1 LQQLKLNHRLKYHA
15 DRLSPEVHVVSKT
28 GSMEGGNYSTAANS
42 SANTS
47 PSNVNFQLENLLN
60 DNKNKATRIND
71 LQRYIE
77 DCQNQIAYHT
87 QHSKVLS
94 LEKAELEALISKK
107 VEENVSLSNELQFQR
122 AQLLTKTIKLGD
134 IESQLHKYSDH
145 IDDLQEQI
153 GSLQQQNQ
161 ALLTSATTVAPS
173 EEDQQ
178 HIAYLQGEIK
188 KLEDDCKL
196 YDEKYNELELHYHG
210 AINETKASFMQTS
223 LHYYFLKLKYN
234 GVNAKL
240 QQLQQQ
246 QSVPA
251 VASGES
257 PAAAAVQVA
266 PSKGLSPLVLT
277 FFAVFQ
283 LFVLI
288 VISQILLQ

>member
-1 LQQLKLNHRLKYHA
+1 
-15 DRLSPEVHVVSKT
+15 
-28 GSMEGGNYSTAANS
+28 M
-42 SANTS
+42 
-47 PSNVNFQLENLLN
+47 
-60 DNKNKATRIND
+60 
-71 LQRYIE
+71 
-77 DCQNQIAYHT
+77 
-87 QHSKVLS
+87 
-94 LEKAELEALISKK
+94 
-107 VEENVSLSNELQFQR
+107 
-122 AQLLTKTIKLGD
+122 
-134 IESQLHKYSDH
+134 
-145 IDDLQEQI
+145 
-153 GSLQQQNQ
+153 
-161 ALLTSATTVAPS
+161 APS